1 MIQPDDSVFPN
12 NAVALIKSR
21 FQLLDSDLFVT
32 GRPLRDSD
40 LPQSIGVFA
49 IMWQPREDSYEMRG
63 GPAGRSEP
71 TLQRYLVSVQAFV
84 KNMDQEAGISTHA
97 VLSKLIRTTLYR
109 DEPLRVALGSLSWT
123 NGSCTERTQR
133 WGISQ
138 QRYVSNEIRG
148 EWLFLSSL
156 ELWLETETV

>member
-1 MIQPDDSVFPN
+1 MISADPNVFPN
-12 NAVALIKSR
+12 NVVALVKARID
-21 FQLLDSDLFVT
+21 LLDADLFVI

-40 LPQSIGVFA
+40 LPQSVGVYA
-49 IMWQPREDSYEMRG
+49 IMWQPREDSYEMKG
-63 GPAGRSEP
+63 GPTGRSEP
-71 TLQRYLVSVQAFV
+71 TLQRYLIVVQAFV
-84 KNMDQEAGISTHA
+84 KDMDQEVGISTHA

-109 DEPLRVALGSLSWT
+109 DEALRVALGSLSWT
-123 NGSCTERTQR
+123 NGSCTERTTR

-156 ELWLETETV
+156 EFWLETETV

>member
-1 MIQPDDSVFPN
+1 MIETDDTVFPN
-12 NAVALIKSR
+12 NAVTLVKAR
-21 FQLLDSDLFVT
+21 MQLLDADLFVI

-40 LPQSIGVFA
+40 LPQSIGVYP

-63 GPAGRSEP
+63 GPVGRSEP
-71 TLQRYLVSVQAFV
+71 TLQRYLIVVQAFV
-84 KNMDQEAGISTHA
+84 KNMNQEEGISTHA
-97 VLSKLIRTTLYR
+97 VLSKLVRTVLYR

-123 NGSCTERTQR
+123 NGSCIERTQR

-148 EWLFLSSL
+148 EWLYLSSL
-156 ELWLETETV
+156 EFWLETETV